1 MQQYYDFR
9 STYSDDED
17 ESTAESGGV
26 KVNDDGDDQGWGV
39 FVEILSVVFG
49 K

>member
-1 MQQYYDFR
+1 MEEAELSGQYYDFR

-26 KVNDDGDDQGWGV
+26 KVNDDGDDQGYLAS
-39 FVEILSVVFG
+39 ER
-49 K
+49 